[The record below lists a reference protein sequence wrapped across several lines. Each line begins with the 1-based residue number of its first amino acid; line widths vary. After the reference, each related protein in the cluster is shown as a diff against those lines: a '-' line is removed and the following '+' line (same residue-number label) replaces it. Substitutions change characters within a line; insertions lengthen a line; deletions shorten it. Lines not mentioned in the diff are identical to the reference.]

1 MKILILGHKGMLGFT
16 VHQYFKDQNIEC
28 VTTDYRWPSK
38 EFKNVVK
45 NFKGEAIINCIAVT
59 TPDKSKININFELP
73 IYLDKNSNCK
83 IIHPGTDNEN
93 EMGLYAASKS
103 KASLWILNDGK
114 NTKIIRSSI
123 IGPELNPKP
132 YLFEFINNSKEISLS
147 NYALWNGCTTLYW
160 AKFSLDLIN
169 NWDKHKNDNII
180 GSDCLSK
187 VQLAYFIKDIF
198 KLDIKIKPTQ
208 DKAFNRCLKQSDYSV
223 PIQEQ
228 LIDLKNFIYI
238 YNQK

>member
-93 EMGLYAASKS
+93 EMGL
-103 KASLWILNDGK
+103 
-114 NTKIIRSSI
+114 
-123 IGPELNPKP
+123 
-132 YLFEFINNSKEISLS
+132 
-147 NYALWNGCTTLYW
+147 
-160 AKFSLDLIN
+160 
-169 NWDKHKNDNII
+169 
-180 GSDCLSK
+180 
-187 VQLAYFIKDIF
+187 
-198 KLDIKIKPTQ
+198 
-208 DKAFNRCLKQSDYSV
+208 
-223 PIQEQ
+223 
-228 LIDLKNFIYI
+228 
-238 YNQK
+238 